1 MRTNSG
7 SVSIAAPQFGHCRG
21 FIAHA
26 KAMNGR
32 ETAAQTMITKII
44 AIACLQSSGLNGLL
58 RLRRPQVSG
67 PTGPNPR
74 LPMESTREHEVSM
87 DEITALAKRRG
98 FIFQSSE
105 IYGGIG
111 GFYDYG
117 PLGAILKRNVKN
129 AWWRDTVELRDDV
142 VGFDSSII
150 MHPLTWKASGH
161 VDAFHDRMVDCKVC
175 KHRFRADHLK
185 IARPV
190 PGLRQQKFIYRA
202 AQLQFDDEDARRAD
216 GRHGVGSVPAPETAQ
231 GIFVNFK
238 NIYQTARKKPP
249 FGIAQIGKSFR
260 NEITPGNFTFRV
272 REFEQAELEYFVPD
286 DGNDIEVFKDW
297 VERRKQWYSN
307 YGIKPERLRFYEL
320 TPQER
325 PHYAK
330 AGIDVEYLF
339 PWGWGELES
348 IAHRGTY
355 DLDAH
360 MQLSGKDLQFFDE
373 AAKKKYTPLL
383 IESSAGMDRTTLTF
397 LIDAYENETSVDPE
411 RQGNASASC
420 CTSTRTSRPFKSP
433 CSRWRATSRSWSRKR
448 ARIEERLRPTYRTQ
462 YDEGNIGQL
471 YRRQDEIGTP
481 FCLTVDYDTLEDRAV
496 TVRERDSMRQD
507 RIAIDSLP
515 GFLRDKVG

>member
-1 MRTNSG
+1 MDT
-7 SVSIAAPQFGHCRG
+7 
-21 FIAHA
+21 
-26 KAMNGR
+26 
-32 ETAAQTMITKII
+32 ETAKEVTM
-44 AIACLQSSGLNGLL
+44 
-58 RLRRPQVSG
+58 
-67 PTGPNPR
+67 
-74 LPMESTREHEVSM
+74 E
-87 DEITALAKRRG
+87 EITALAKRRG

-117 PLGAILKRNVKN
+117 PLGAVLKKNVKD
-129 AWWRDTVELRDDV
+129 AWWRDTVQLRDDV
-142 VGFDSSII
+142 VAFDSSII

-161 VDAFHDRMVDCKVC
+161 IDQFHDRMVDCKVC
-175 KHRFRADHLK
+175 KHRFRYDHLK
-185 IARPV
+185 STEQCPDCGSKHSFTEPRDFSLMMRTFVGPMEDTASV
-190 PGLRQQKFIYRA
+190 AYLR
-202 AQLQFDDEDARRAD
+202 
-216 GRHGVGSVPAPETAQ
+216 PETAQ

-249 FGIAQIGKSFR
+249 FGVAQIGKSFR

-286 DGNDIEVFKDW
+286 DGADMETFKQW
-297 VERRKQWYSN
+297 VERRKNWYSS
-307 YGIKPERLRFYEL
+307 YGIKPDKLRFYEL
-320 TPQER
+320 TPEER

-373 AAKKKYTPLL
+373 ASKKKYTPLL
-383 IESSAGMDRTTLTF
+383 IESSAGMDRTMLTF
-397 LIDAYENETSVDPE
+397 LIDAYEKERSVDPNGKETE
-411 RQGNASASC
+411 RVVLHFHPQIAPVQVAVFSLARNKPELVEQA
-420 CTSTRTSRPFKSP
+420 
-433 CSRWRATSRSWSRKR
+433 RS
-448 ARIEERLRPTYRTQ
+448 IEEHLRKTMRTQ

-481 FCLTVDYDTLEDRAV
+481 FCVTVDYDTLADKTV
-496 TVRERDSMRQD
+496 TVRERDSMRQE
-507 RIAIDSLP
+507 RIAIEALP
-515 GFLRDKVG
+515 AYLREAIQPQ